1 MGLFYQDKLIKMS
14 DFTDENTELQKGDPL
29 YLGVIGSRQDIDQ
42 VITHESIVN
51 PILQELGRIPDKLI
65 LPAEGT
71 STIFLSD
78 WGEML
83 KIPTQIYEADWRKHQ
98 RRAKIFRDA
107 RIQQESTHFIVF
119 LNKRSEFNEKLA
131 NRLAKQGKPV
141 FTVSYNDWSIEMLST
156 SNTPKNQSTLQ
167 SAMFQ
172 FIAEEL
178 PS

>member
-1 MGLFYQDKLIKMS
+1 MS
-14 DFTDENTELQKGDPL
+14 DFTDENAELEKGSPL

-42 VITHESIVN
+42 IKVQELIIN
-51 PILQELGRIPDKLI
+51 PILQELGRVPDKMI
-65 LPAEGT
+65 LPSEGT

-78 WGEML
+78 WAEML

-141 FTVSYNDWSIEMLST
+141 FTVSYNDWSIELLSAGST
-156 SNTPKNQSTLQ
+156 AKNQST
-167 SAMFQ
+167 MFQ

>member
-1 MGLFYQDKLIKMS
+1 MS
-14 DFTDENTELQKGDPL
+14 EFTDEIIELQKGQPL

-42 VITHESIVN
+42 IKLLENLIN
-51 PILQELGRIPDKLI
+51 PILEELGRVPDKII
-65 LPAEGT
+65 LPAEGV

-78 WGEML
+78 WADML

-107 RIQQESTHFIVF
+107 RIQQEATHFIVF

-141 FTVSYNDWSIEMLST
+141 FTVSYNEWSIEMLSSDT
-156 SNTPKNQSTLQ
+156 ISKSSKNQRT
-167 SAMFQ
+167 MFE